1 MTVGVDP
8 TLNFDF
14 NARPPSNIPS
24 AANFSARWTGKI
36 RPRFTE
42 RYLLSTFSDDGVRV
56 LINGQA
62 VIDNYTYHPPTW
74 NSGSIDLLGN
84 QDYDIEVDYF
94 QGMWDAK
101 LQLWWQS
108 ASQGNEIVP
117 QTQLYAAASPSSQG
131 VANGQGL
138 TAEYFAVDASGAHLQ
153 GSPTTTEMAAT
164 INFDFNARP
173 PGSVPSATN
182 FSARFTGKIRPR
194 YSGTYVFSTFS
205 DDGVR
210 VKIGGQTVIDNFT
223 YHAPTW
229 DSNSI
234 ALQAGQDYD
243 VEVDYFQ
250 GIGDA
255 YLQLWWASPS
265 QPREIVPQSQ
275 LYPAQ
280 VASGVQSYYVSP
292 TGNDSNSGL
301 SADRAWASIQRVS
314 RQTYNPGDTILFQR
328 GGRYAGSLRPQ
339 GSGTSAAP
347 ISIGAYGSGALP
359 ILDGGGQE
367 EALRLFNQQHW
378 NVDSI
383 EIVGGKQFVVLF

>member
-1 MTVGVDP
+1 LSFLACSCVSAQTSGQGLTGQYFLDDGSGTHLQGTPVTVGVDP

-117 QTQLYAAASPSSQG
+117 QSQLYAAASTSSQG

-138 TAEYFAVDASGAHLQ
+138 TAEYFAADASGAHLQ
-153 GSPTTTEMAAT
+153 GTPTTTEIATT
-164 INFDFNARP
+164 INFDFIARP
-173 PGSVPSATN
+173 PSSVPSGTN

-194 YSGTYVFSTFS
+194 FSEAYVFSTFS

-223 YHAPTW
+223 YHPPTW

-234 ALQAGQDYD
+234 VLQAGRDYD
-243 VEVDYFQ
+243 MEVDFPRR
-250 GIGDA
+250 GIRLPSTLVGESESAEGDCSA
-255 YLQLWWASPS
+255 VATLPCAGGQRSSKLLCEPDRKRLQLGPVRGSS
-265 QPREIVPQSQ
+265 MGKH
-275 LYPAQ
+275 PA
-280 VASGVQSYYVSP
+280 
-292 TGNDSNSGL
+292 
-301 SADRAWASIQRVS
+301 
-314 RQTYNPGDTILFQR
+314 
-328 GGRYAGSLRPQ
+328 
-339 GSGTSAAP
+339 
-347 ISIGAYGSGALP
+347 
-359 ILDGGGQE
+359 GQ
-367 EALRLFNQQHW
+367 
-378 NVDSI
+378 
-383 EIVGGKQFVVLF
+383 